1 MNSAVRRDSADAE
14 VDVDLL
20 RARLAELE
28 TRFDDAVQAAKLQ
41 ALYNFAYGI
50 SHMINNP
57 LANIATRA
65 QTLLPG
71 ETDPERR
78 KKLTTIN
85 QQAFRAHEMI
95 ADLML
100 FARPPRLKLQ
110 PVDLAQ
116 LADQVVA
123 DMQPLAAQ
131 QGTQL
136 LRGDETGPLMLAADA
151 GQLGVAIKAIVQN
164 SLEALRQGG
173 QIEIDARLDADHA
186 ALRSPAIPAPHFQAA
201 REISN
206 PQSTIR
212 NPQFQLSIT
221 DSGPGIPPE
230 HLPHLFDPYFSGREA
245 GRGLGLGL
253 SKAWRIVEQHAG
265 TITAESP
272 REGGA
277 RLTIWLP
284 ADA

>member
-1 MNSAVRRDSADAE
+1 MEELANVSVSDSTDIAA
-14 VDVDLL
+14 L
-20 RARLAELE
+20 RARVAELE
-28 TRFDDAVQAAKLQ
+28 TRFDEAVQAAKLQ

-123 DMQPLAAQ
+123 DMQSLAAQ
-131 QGTQL
+131 QGTPL
-136 LRGDETGPLMLAADA
+136 LRGGETGPLMLAADA
-151 GQLGVAIKAIVQN
+151 GQLAIAIKAIVQN
-164 SLEALRQGG
+164 ALEALRQGG
-173 QIEIDARLDADHA
+173 QVTVA
-186 ALRSPAIPAPHFQAA
+186 AGLSAQQATANSPAVPAPHFQAA
-201 REISN
+201 RETSN
-206 PQSTIR
+206 PQSAIR
-212 NPQFQLSIT
+212 SLQFQLSVT

-253 SKAWRIVEQHAG
+253 SKAWRIVEQHGG
-265 TITAESP
+265 TITVESP

-284 ADA
+284 AVA